1 MSLKAQVIGKS
12 KTIVRNRDIGG
23 VILPQTPELLADLKS
38 RVALHL
44 EMALDGTTYFVV
56 DIQWSGDSRKL
67 LVRVDGDKGVN
78 IDICSA
84 LNQSLGKLID
94 EHEWQGSVVIEVGS
108 PGAEAP
114 LVMVRQ
120 YPQHVGRLMKIFLFD
135 GSVLMG
141 SLLRVEGS
149 GVALMS
155 QDGLETK
162 LNFNEFKEAKVVIV

>member
-1 MSLKAQVIGKS
+1 MSPKTQATGKS
-12 KTIVRNRDIGG
+12 RAIGR
-23 VILPQTPELLADLKS
+23 ILDVEEVVMSQIPELLADLKS
-38 RVALHL
+38 QVAGHIEL
-44 EMALDGTTYFVV
+44 ALKGTAHFVV
-56 DIQWSGDSRKL
+56 GIQWSPDSRRLSVK
-67 LVRVDGDKGVN
+67 VDGDKGVN
-78 IDICSA
+78 IDACA
-84 LNQSLGKLID
+84 TLNRSLGKLID
-94 EHEWQGSVVIEVGS
+94 EHGWQGSVVIEVGS